1 MHLIDNYIAYM
12 TVSDTFELQ
21 ELMDYLTANKK
32 KLNID
37 NEVYL
42 SDKDNYIQVPRSNG
56 TQMLGIALVERY
68 LAPEPGTARKYKA
81 LEISSEDMYHE
92 DGYEY
97 LIPCEDFSDLT
108 DALLEKF
115 ETDIH

>member
-37 NEVYL
+37 SEVHL

-81 LEISSEDMYHE
+81 LEIS
-92 DGYEY
+92 GEY
-97 LIPCEDFSDLT
+97 MPDEKGFERFILCEDFSDLT
-108 DALLEKF
+108 DALLEEF
-115 ETDIH
+115 EVTP

>member
-1 MHLIDNYIAYM
+1 MHLIDNYTTYM

-56 TQMLGIALVERY
+56 DQMLGINLEYGFPRNHKV
-68 LAPEPGTARKYKA
+68 
-81 LEISSEDMYHE
+81 LEISSEDMYDEE
-92 DGYEY
+92 DNDYY
-97 LIPCEDFSDLT
+97 TTSQDFSDLT
-108 DALLEKF
+108 DALLEEF
-115 ETDIH
+115 EIIP

>member
-37 NEVYL
+37 NEVHL

-56 TQMLGIALVERY
+56 T
-68 LAPEPGTARKYKA
+68 
-81 LEISSEDMYHE
+81 
-92 DGYEY
+92 
-97 LIPCEDFSDLT
+97 
-108 DALLEKF
+108 
-115 ETDIH
+115 

>member
-56 TQMLGIALVERY
+56 TQMLGITLVERY

-81 LEISSEDMYHE
+81 LEIYSE

-108 DALLEKF
+108 DALLEEF